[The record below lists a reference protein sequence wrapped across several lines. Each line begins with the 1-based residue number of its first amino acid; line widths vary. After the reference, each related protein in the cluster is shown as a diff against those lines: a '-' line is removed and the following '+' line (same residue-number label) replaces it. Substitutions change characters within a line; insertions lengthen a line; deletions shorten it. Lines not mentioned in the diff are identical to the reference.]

1 MEPIRGYQDRKD
13 ANMIYAMSGTEALA
27 KRETIISP
35 GTGIAHWGTEFFGPR
50 SSRSVAPGPQATMT
64 EMIPNETIVPHF
76 HGVTQFQLF
85 PAGSG
90 TIGKAGEPLRPL
102 VVQYKD
108 RHTAYG
114 PVVAGPQGL
123 SFMALRIKTGDSAPV
138 YLDKPGYR
146 EKLRPSKR
154 RNWLSSPVA
163 LSIEPVMAHRKE
175 AAWESLFDE
184 SKISDGM
191 AAQVLRLGA
200 GMKALGPDPKKS
212 GGYYVFVANGSLAKD
227 RQELPLWSMV
237 VVESNEAGFEIQA
250 GKKGLEALILQ
261 YPIEDD

>member
-1 MEPIRGYQDRKD
+1 
-13 ANMIYAMSGTEALA
+13 MIYTMSGSEALS

-35 GTGIAHWGTEFFGPR
+35 GTGLAHWGTVFFGPR
-50 SSRSVAPGPQATMT
+50 SSTSVAPGPQATMT
-64 EMIPNETIVPHF
+64 EMRPNETIIAHF
-76 HGVTQFQLF
+76 HGVAQFQLF

-90 TIGKAGEPLRPL
+90 KIGKAGDEIRPL

-123 SFMALRIKTGDSAPV
+123 SFMALRIRTGDSAPV

-146 EKLRPSKR
+146 DKLRPSKR
-154 RNWLSSPVA
+154 RNWLSSPVT
-163 LSIEPVMAHRKE
+163 LSTEAVLMHRE
-175 AAWESLFDE
+175 AVAWEPLFDAA
-184 SKISDGM
+184 KINDEM
-191 AAQVLRLGA
+191 AAYLVRLGS

-212 GGYYVFVANGSLAKD
+212 AGYYVFVANGTLNYHGQS
-227 RQELPLWSMV
+227 LPLWSMV
-237 VVESNEAGFEIQA
+237 AVEPNEEPFEIVA
-250 GKKGLEALILQ
+250 GSKGLEALILQ

>member
-1 MEPIRGYQDRKD
+1 
-13 ANMIYAMSGTEALA
+13 MIYTMSGSEALSR
-27 KRETIISP
+27 RETIISP
-35 GTGIAHWGTEFFGPR
+35 GTGLAHWGTVFFGPR
-50 SSRSVAPGPQATMT
+50 SSTSTAPGPQATMT
-64 EMIPNETIVPHF
+64 EMRPNETIIPHF

-90 TIGKAGEPLRPL
+90 TIGKGRDEIRPL

-146 EKLRPSKR
+146 DKLRPSKR
-154 RNWLSSPVA
+154 RNWFSSPIT
-163 LSIEPVMAHRKE
+163 LSTEAVMMHRE
-175 AAWESLFDE
+175 EVSTESLFDAA
-184 SKISDGM
+184 KINDEM
-191 AAQVLRLGA
+191 AAHIVRLGA
-200 GMKALGPDPKKS
+200 GIKTLGPDPKKS
-212 GGYYVFVANGSLAKD
+212 AGYYVFVANGTLRKASE
-227 RQELPLWSMV
+227 ELPLWSMIAI
-237 VVESNEAGFEIQA
+237 EPNEEPFEIVA
-250 GKKGLEALILQ
+250 GGKGLEALILQ